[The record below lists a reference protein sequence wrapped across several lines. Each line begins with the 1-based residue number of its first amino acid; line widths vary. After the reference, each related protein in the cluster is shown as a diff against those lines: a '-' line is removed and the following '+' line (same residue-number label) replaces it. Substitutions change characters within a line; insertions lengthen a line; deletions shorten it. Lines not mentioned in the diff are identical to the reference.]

1 MKNKTIQ
8 LIDNVNPLHGII
20 GFFYG
25 SPKWLYPDSSETSE
39 NSLFQYLHCEDPE
52 SIIGHSNRHLT
63 MSKDGFRFP
72 CVDNVESGKKHM
84 VIEKTHHGQGGSIPL
99 KIEITIE

>member
-1 MKNKTIQ
+1 MH
-8 LIDNVNPLHGII
+8 LIDNVNPLNSIM

-25 SPKWLYPDSSETSE
+25 SPKWLYPNSSETSGD
-39 NSLFQYLHCEDPE
+39 SVSQYLHREDPK
-52 SIIGHSNRHLT
+52 SIIRHSDMNSIT
-63 MSKDGFRFP
+63 FKDGFRFP